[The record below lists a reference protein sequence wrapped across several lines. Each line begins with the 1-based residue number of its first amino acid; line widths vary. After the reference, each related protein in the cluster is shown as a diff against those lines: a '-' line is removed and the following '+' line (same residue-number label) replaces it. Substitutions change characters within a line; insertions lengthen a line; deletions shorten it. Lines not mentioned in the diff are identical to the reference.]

1 MQCPICG
8 SDDIEILNSKKK
20 ESKKK
25 FMEEYLLKCFDCGHV
40 FKDVVSAKKPKD
52 YRLIISEQNKSHK
65 TTIELSPSDELKVGD
80 ILLSDL
86 GQVEV
91 SSIEVNDTRVKK
103 ALVEDIETIWATS
116 IEIPAR
122 IGFSVDLHGEVDS
135 YKLDLERD
143 FEIAPGDVVKIEK
156 VVKKDFQVEETFLK
170 VTFLHP
176 QELAKNRDKLRDLES
191 VMQIREFDIPFYRRY
206 LMDRDV
212 IPMTKVKAS
221 GEKLDSFSALDSE
234 KHDVE
239 IIKLDKALQ
248 RVDENFN
255 DFRII
260 ILFVEECIKKFV
272 FCLY

>member
-143 FEIAPGDVVKIEK
+143 FEIAPGDVVKIENRIVK
-156 VVKKDFQVEETFLK
+156 VHVIKTNDRKLTSGF
-170 VTFLHP
+170 
-176 QELAKNRDKLRDLES
+176 AK
-191 VMQIREFDIPFYRRY
+191 
-206 LMDRDV
+206 
-212 IPMTKVKAS
+212 A
-221 GEKLDSFSALDSE
+221 G
-234 KHDVE
+234 
-239 IIKLDKALQ
+239 IIK
-248 RVDENFN
+248 RVYSKPVKFNNFDYDLTN
-255 DFRII
+255 NIF
-260 ILFVEECIKKFV
+260 KKT
-272 FCLY
+272 